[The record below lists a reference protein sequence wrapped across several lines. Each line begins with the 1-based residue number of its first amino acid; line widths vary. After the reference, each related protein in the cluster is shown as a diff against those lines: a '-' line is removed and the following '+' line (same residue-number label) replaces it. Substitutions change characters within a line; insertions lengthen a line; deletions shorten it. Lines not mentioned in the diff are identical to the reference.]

1 MHRNP
6 QEKGVIL
13 LSQTLHNLSINFN
26 QNSFTKVCIVSRL
39 VNRACDSLCTDA
51 PPPSG
56 KVGIFPD
63 GGGTSVHRLGMRLNK
78 WYPRQQYCCCLAVV

>member
-26 QNSFTKVCIVSRL
+26 QNGFTKACIVSRL
-39 VNRACDSLCTDA
+39 
-51 PPPSG
+51 
-56 KVGIFPD
+56 D
-63 GGGTSVHRLGMRLNK
+63 GGGTSVHRLGMPLNM
-78 WYPRQQYCCCLAVV
+78 P